1 MKTMLK
7 SQIKRALII
16 SNSLLLVTAPAISHK
31 SYRSS
36 GSFIVDVIDTNR
48 TLEEKQKVV
57 LNKNVRLFVKTYIR
71 RNNRTLYRI
80 KQRSKSPFLIMDS
93 IFTSYRLPVELKYLS
108 VVESELKQK
117 AVSRVGAVGPWQLM
131 PQTARIFGLKVS
143 RKNDER
149 TQYLKST
156 KAAARYLKDL
166 YAYYGDW
173 LLVIAAYN
181 SGPAPVNRAIKKSGS
196 RNFWKLQN
204 YLPAETRGHV
214 KKYIATHYYFEGK
227 GSLTTLTKSERI
239 EYKKAMDLLLAQQTK
254 AVETEG
260 LSNKISISR
269 PASAR

>member
-1 MKTMLK
+1 MLK
-7 SQIKRALII
+7 SQMKRALII

-31 SYRSS
+31 NYKSP
-36 GSFIVDVIDTNR
+36 GSFTVEVIETNPS
-48 TLEEKQKVV
+48 LEERQKVV

-71 RNNRTLYRI
+71 QNNSTLYSI
-80 KQRSKSPFLIMDS
+80 KRRSKTPFALMDS
-93 IFTSYRLPVELKYLS
+93 IFSSYRLPVELKYLA
-108 VVESELKQK
+108 VVESELRPR

-166 YAYYGDW
+166 YAQYGDW
-173 LLVIAAYN
+173 LLVLAAYN
-181 SGPAPVNRAIKKSGS
+181 SGPGPVNRAIRKSGS
-196 RNFWKLQN
+196 RNFWKLQ
-204 YLPAETRGHV
+204 YHLPAESRGHV

-227 GSLTTLTKSERI
+227 GSITTLTKSERI
-239 EYKKAMDLLLAQQTK
+239 EYKKAMELLLAQETK

-260 LSNKISISR
+260 LSTKISGNQTFVVK
-269 PASAR
+269 